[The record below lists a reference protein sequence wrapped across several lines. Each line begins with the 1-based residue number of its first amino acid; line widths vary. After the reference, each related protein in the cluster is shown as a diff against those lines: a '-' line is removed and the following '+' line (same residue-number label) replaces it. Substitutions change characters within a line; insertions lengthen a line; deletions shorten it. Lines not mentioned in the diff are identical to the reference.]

1 MKPDTALVVS
11 KPLKLSPTQKVT
23 KPLVSKEDKD
33 RVIETPWDAMDDFF
47 GRNEMSAVW
56 GKLFRKIYIQKP
68 FQTSLSVLED
78 MCFLADYLSVCKGKV
93 RIIPQKGYI
102 YYIKDDTRISYEKF
116 DMMKEA
122 YQYVAQKMEEAGCK
136 EVPALKGKYLNHY
149 AKNYLK
155 LSSEEQNSEYGLELK
170 ERYKKEVSEMA
181 GHYHINMTNRL
192 LYLAMTTNPEFMGNI
207 LIQGRDNLYRLNRT
221 IR

>member
-1 MKPDTALVVS
+1 MYIFHEKIAEQILNELEGGKIMKSFEYTITDPVGIHAR
-11 KPLKLSPTQKVT
+11 P
-23 KPLVSKEDKD
+23 
-33 RVIETPWDAMDDFF
+33 A
-47 GRNEMSAVW
+47 GN
-56 GKLFRKIYIQKP
+56 
-68 FQTSLSVLED
+68 
-78 MCFLADYLSVCKGKV
+78 LA
-93 RIIPQKGYI
+93 
-102 YYIKDDTRISYEKF
+102 
-116 DMMKEA
+116 KEA
-122 YQYVAQKMEEAGCK
+122 KQYEAVVTITKDGKSAEAKKLMALMALGVKQGDTVTVSVEGADEEVVAQKMEEAGCK